1 MRWASRVARAAALP
15 LAAAAPVMLVAQVAP
30 AQTRPEPSYGR
41 VQGDLTLVGGVGAV
55 VAEGGVR
62 GEGEARVRY
71 LESAGLFVAYEE
83 GFGVA
88 ATEPAR
94 LLAAGLEVRPFFLY
108 RWLRGL
114 ETRRARFDLMVDSL
128 GIELGA
134 TVAQPVGETFASRD
148 GVQVGLGVEL
158 PLSLAATGLWIGL
171 HGGIRWSDA
180 WLADGVARDAGDRA
194 AFVALTLA
202 WHQVVVAHVVDTGD
216 EAPR

>member
-1 MRWASRVARAAALP
+1 MRSASRAARVLALS
-15 LAAAAPVMLVAQVAP
+15 LAAAAGATAAAREAGAQLA
-30 AQTRPEPSYGR
+30 AEPSYGR
-41 VQGDLTLVGGVGAV
+41 VRGDVTLVGGVGAV

-88 ATEPAR
+88 STVPAR
-94 LLAAGLEVRPFFLY
+94 LLATGLEVRPFFLY

-114 ETRRARFDLMVDSL
+114 ETRRARFDLVVDSL
-128 GIELGA
+128 GLELGA
-134 TVAQPVGETFASRD
+134 TFAQPVGASFASRN
-148 GVQVGLGVEL
+148 GVELGLGVEV
-158 PLSLAATGLWIGL
+158 PLSLEATGAWIGL

-180 WLADGVARDAGDRA
+180 WLSDGVARDAGDRA
-194 AFVALTLA
+194 AFVTLTLA
-202 WHQVVVAHVVDTGD
+202 WHQVVLAHVVDTGD